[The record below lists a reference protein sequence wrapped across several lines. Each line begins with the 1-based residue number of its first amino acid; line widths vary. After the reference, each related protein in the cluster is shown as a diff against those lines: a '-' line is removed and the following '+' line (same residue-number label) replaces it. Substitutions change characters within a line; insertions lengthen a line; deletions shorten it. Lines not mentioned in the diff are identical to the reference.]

1 MENTIKKKQEYK
13 ELVDMVTPN
22 SHILASCF
30 RAFFVGGTICA
41 VAEGI
46 KQWLFLYSYEKD
58 EASMI
63 VNIILIGLTALLT
76 GLGLFNKIGKFSGAG
91 TIIPITGFANAVV
104 SPAIEYKK
112 EGWVLGVGAKMF
124 TVAGPVIVYGIGT
137 SVFVGFIYYFLGR

>member
-1 MENTIKKKQEYK
+1 MDDILKKEIEYG

-22 SHILASCF
+22 SHILVNCS
-30 RAFFVGGTICA
+30 RAFFVGGTICTI
-41 VAEGI
+41 AEGI
-46 KQWLFLYSYEKD
+46 KQWLFFHSYTKD

-63 VNIILIGLTALLT
+63 VNIILIGLTSLLT

-91 TIIPITGFANAVV
+91 TIVPITGFANSVV

-112 EGWVLGVGAKMF
+112 EGWILGMGAKMF
-124 TVAGPVIVYGIGT
+124 TVAGPVIVYGIVT